1 MRKWRYKR
9 LGTLLFFIEKCGTYK
24 IGDTYYSETAYTVE
38 NLPLRF
44 TPVDITNDM
53 N

>member
-9 LGTLLFFIEKCGTYK
+9 LGTLLFFIERCNTYK
-24 IGDTYYSETAYTVE
+24 IGDVYYNETAYTVE
-38 NLPLRF
+38 NIPLPFAL
-44 TPVDITNDM
+44 VDNNNDM